1 MAELV
6 RTDDGVDLVLRRTF
20 ATSPEDVWADVTR
33 PHRTALWFGPWEGEG
48 APGKT
53 IRVQLAFEEGK
64 PWTDMRIEA
73 CEAPRRLALLGME
86 DAGGWPLE
94 LLVSEVEDG
103 TELRLVHHLT
113 GTDGIGEI
121 GPGWEYYLDLLV
133 AARDDTP
140 RPSFDDYYPA
150 LKESFEALRA

>member
-6 RTDDGVDLVLRRTF
+6 RTDGGVDLVLRRTF
-20 ATSPEDVWADVTR
+20 AATPEDVWADVTR

-48 APGKT
+48 RPGKT
-53 IRVQLAFEEGK
+53 IQVQLAFEDGK
-64 PWTDMRIEA
+64 PWTTMRIEA
-73 CEAPRRLALLGME
+73 CEAPRRLALLGTE
-86 DAGGWPLE
+86 DAGGWPIE

-133 AARDDTP
+133 AARDDTA
-140 RPSFDDYYPA
+140 RPSFGDYYPA
-150 LKESFEALRA
+150 LKERFEALRA